1 MYALIYLSFL
11 WLSVWSQNILII
23 SNFNLETSVTQNN
36 SQFLHLHCLLELVD
50 LSFTM
55 LSTSQV
61 ISVAS
66 YSERGNCDKF
76 GSEALFSDWGSFTCR
91 KSTTQD
97 LRFYFPSKGSH
108 TQDFYALKK
117 SIDPGRD
124 RTREPRIQRRVWQPL
139 DHRGRDFLSISTG
152 LKRPEKIPGAQDGG
166 QESGFG

>member
-91 KSTTQD
+91 KSTTRD
-97 LRFYFPSKGSH
+97 PWLYFASEGSH
-108 TQDFYALKK
+108 TQDFPLWKNSTTPA
-117 SIDPGRD
+117 GF
-124 RTREPRIQRRVWQPL
+124 EPANLGSSGEYDNHETTGVDTLPIRYIRKYCKMPY
-139 DHRGRDFLSISTG
+139 DHRSL
-152 LKRPEKIPGAQDGG
+152 
-166 QESGFG
+166 